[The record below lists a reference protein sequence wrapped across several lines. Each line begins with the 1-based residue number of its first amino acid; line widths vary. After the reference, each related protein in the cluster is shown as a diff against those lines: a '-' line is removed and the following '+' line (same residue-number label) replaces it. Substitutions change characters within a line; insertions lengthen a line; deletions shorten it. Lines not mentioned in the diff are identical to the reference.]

1 MKTILAFIAFLAL
14 CFCAYKV
21 YAEPTVATENYEKR
35 MREHLQNV
43 NERASSLE
51 HYDDMADYEAEAF
64 ESEFLENVEHF
75 KKRMPESQARSAAYN
90 KLSAKHGPKFKQAI
104 SQSHSKAGQRVGANP
119 FYDAAAQ
126 FDITI
131 TRNTINIPLPLTVP
145 MFASMHF
152 NAKYLSI
159 MGNYLPNGVSIQSIA
174 IDPLGSVVFTLLY
187 SVTGLTDTITVSC
200 TQVPYITFLAAL
212 NYNAMR
218 LSKVRY
224 AISDVTK
231 LTQFNQPF
239 EVYSKTIFGKHNGN
253 GISLASNNDP
263 KSLNTGVRDI
273 DNSIDVDNSTAIV
286 VGIIPVAAFSVT
298 LSAFVNSYS
307 RISSNG

>member
-1 MKTILAFIAFLAL
+1 MKTILASIAFIAL

-21 YAEPTVATENYEKR
+21 YSTPTAVENYETK

-43 NERASSLE
+43 NQRASSLE
-51 HYDDMADYEAEAF
+51 HYDEMADYETEAF

-75 KKRMPESQARSAAYN
+75 KKRMPESQARGAAYN

-104 SQSHSKAGQRVGANP
+104 SQSQSKSGQRVGANP

-131 TRNTINIPLPLTVP
+131 TRNSVNIPFALTVP
-145 MFASMHF
+145 LFASMHY

-159 MGNYLPNGVSIQSIA
+159 MGNFLPNGCSIQSIA
-174 IDPLGSVVFTLLY
+174 VDPLGSVVFTILY
-187 SVTGLTDTITVSC
+187 SVTTLTDTITVSC

-224 AISDVTK
+224 AISDITK

-253 GISLASNNDP
+253 GVSLASNNDP

-273 DNSIDVDNSTAIV
+273 DNSIDVDNSTAI
-286 VGIIPVAAFSVT
+286 IIGMINVAGFSVT
-298 LSAFVNSYS
+298 LSSFVNSYN